1 MCQGAAKNGL
11 ILQRVRYIGIAA
23 LASFGV
29 AAVGSV
35 VWSALLVANARTSK
49 SVPWSVPVMAVVLA
63 AYWWWLSGHG
73 WPARTGAAR
82 ARLLRARRV
91 SRAAFIWSLI
101 GGALALVALAGL
113 WIILVQLT
121 GNGGNPTQAQLDGYP
136 GLFVALAILMGSLVS
151 PLTEEAAFRGY
162 GQVLL
167 ERHFVPITAVG
178 ISSLFFTLWHG
189 PTQGFFWS
197 KLLFFLLVG
206 VTFGAIAYLTDST
219 LPAIPVH
226 IAGDLLFFIFIWPQ
240 DSHRILLSQHG
251 PDLWFWIHAVQF
263 VAFSGL
269 AVIAFWSLSLLRP
282 AHPSGRTSS

>member
-1 MCQGAAKNGL
+1 L
-11 ILQRVRYIGIAA
+11 ILPRIRSIGVAA

-73 WPARTGAAR
+73 WPARTAAAR

-91 SRAAFIWSLI
+91 SRAAFSWSLV
-101 GGALALVALAGL
+101 GGAFALVALAGL
-113 WIILVQLT
+113 WIILVRLT

-167 ERHFVPITAVG
+167 ERHFVPIYAVV

-197 KLLFFLLVG
+197 KLLFFFLVG
-206 VTFGAIAYLTDST
+206 VTFGTIAYLTDST

-240 DSHRILLSQHG
+240 DAHRILLSQHG
-251 PDLWFWIHAVQF
+251 PDLWFWIHAAQV
-263 VAFSGL
+263 VVFSGL
-269 AVIAFWSLSLLRP
+269 AIVGFRRLALLG
-282 AHPSGRTSS
+282 PSRAASRAT